1 MKDRKKLIKRAA
13 AVVALF
19 VLLTMSFSFLAN
31 GGRVTADNAYVEALY
46 GRADFGGNY
55 SWMGNVKRP
64 GDLSRASI
72 GQPIDFDLSQDDG
85 LDDMINPNN
94 GLQSLAA
101 VIPSSPISGYRSF
114 DDQNISDNLIKVEQV
129 HLGEIPISYSGD
141 DDNDDNSYA
150 GFVNIPKII
159 DANEPSGDGGNWDN
173 PNPNIVVPA
182 PAAAILAA
190 IGIAGVSAI
199 RKK

>member
-31 GGRVTADNAYVEALY
+31 GGRVTTDGGYVEALY

-55 SWMGNVKRP
+55 HWMGNVKRP
-64 GDLSRASI
+64 GDITRSSI
-72 GQPIDFDLSQDDG
+72 GQPIDFDLSQEG
-85 LDDMINPNN
+85 LDDVVNPND
-94 GLQSLAA
+94 GLQTLAA

-114 DDQNISDNLIKVEQV
+114 DDQNISDNLVRVEQV
-129 HLGEIPISYSGD
+129 HLGEIPVYFGGD
-141 DDNDDNSYA
+141 DDGGSNSYV
-150 GFVNIPKII
+150 GFASLPKIT
-159 DANEPSGDGGNWDN
+159 DGNEPSDGGDGDIT
-173 PNPNIVVPA
+173 NPNIVVPA
-182 PAAAILAA
+182 PAAVILAA
-190 IGIAGVSAI
+190 IGMAAVSAI